1 MAPPP
6 KDLRPLGPDSLTWRY
21 FGDARGLL
29 FTVRAGVLQAMHP
42 AISAALLEH
51 SDFFE
56 NPWNRLLRSAAPI
69 LGVVYDGPRAG
80 QTGAWVRDQH
90 KTIKGTHAGGRKYH
104 ALGPDAFYW
113 AHATFFES
121 MIAVQG
127 QLGNRLS
134 RLDRERLYD
143 ESIGWYELYGLTMRP
158 VPADYKAFKAY
169 WAHMLADVLEPTEVA
184 VGSFQGG
191 MSLPAPYPWLQGPAW
206 WVLRPLVARG
216 PTWIARGTLPAEA
229 RELLGLTWST
239 ADEVALRAM
248 MTSLRAS
255 WPLVP
260 EPFRWH
266 PRAWS
271 AIRRAERAQRAAA
284 ADAAEPVAA

>member
-1 MAPPP
+1 MDSVRDVP
-6 KDLRPLGPDSLTWRY
+6 PLGLGSLTWRY

-42 AISAALLEH
+42 AIDAALRQH

-56 NPWNRLLRSAAPI
+56 NPWNRLLRSAPPI
-69 LGVVYDGPRAG
+69 LGVVYDGERAG
-80 QTGAWVRDQH
+80 QTGTWVRDQH
-90 KTIKGTHAGGRKYH
+90 KQIKGETASGRGYH
-104 ALGPDAFYW
+104 ALNPDAFYW

-121 MIAVQG
+121 MIAVQA
-127 QLGNRLS
+127 QLGNPLS
-134 RLDRERLYD
+134 RVDRERLYD
-143 ESIGWYELYGLTMRP
+143 ESIGWYERYGLTMRP
-158 VPADYKAFKAY
+158 VPADYAAFEAY
-169 WAHMLADVLEPTEVA
+169 WEHMLADVLEPTEVA
-184 VGSFQGG
+184 VDSFRGG
-191 MSLPAPYPWLQGPAW
+191 FALPAPYPWLQGPAW

-216 PTWIARGTLPAEA
+216 PTWIARGTLPPEA

-239 ADEVALRAM
+239 ADEVALRTM
-248 MTSLRAS
+248 MSSLRAS

-271 AIRRAERAQRAAA
+271 GIRRAHRAATA
-284 ADAAEPVAA
+284 AGSAGERLAA